1 MATKRNTERKR
12 DNDGIYQRPNSPYWW
27 ASWIDGCGK
36 PARRSTQIRR
46 EDDPRKEQAKA
57 VRAQWVIDAQAEKQ
71 QKRPKADKP
80 AERTFDELMVSYID
94 GPSLE
99 KKSHERDLYSLKPL
113 AAAFQGRELTG
124 IKGADVRQYIQERKT
139 AGIAPATINRELGL
153 MSAAIN
159 WAIKELEWPLA
170 NPFKGRRQTPP
181 PGRDRWLT
189 HEEADRLIEAAKR
202 LPHLHDFILLSLNT
216 GMRTGEVLG
225 LEWNRVD
232 FTRRTIYLGAADQKN
247 GKPSTVP
254 INEKAREAL
263 LNCARRRATDS
274 PDSPWVFANRKGERI
289 ASIKKS
295 FAATTRAA
303 KLENVHPHDLRRT
316 FGSWL
321 VQQGVT
327 IQTVSALLRHSDI
340 SVTVKVYAHLA
351 QENLMDAVEKLD
363 LVSHTAFTPTQKHC
377 A

>member
-1 MATKRNTERKR
+1 MSKRTERKK

-27 ASWIDGCGK
+27 ASWIDGRGK

-57 VRAQWVIDAQAEKQ
+57 VRAQWLLDAQTEKRQ
-71 QKRPKADKP
+71 THQTKP
-80 AERTFDELMVSYID
+80 QGRTFDELMVNYID

-113 AAAFQGRELTG
+113 ANAFQGRELAS
-124 IKGADVRQYIQERKT
+124 IKGADVRQYIQERKN
-139 AGIAPATINRELGL
+139 AGISPSTINRELGL
-153 MSAAIN
+153 MSSAIN
-159 WAIKELEWPLA
+159 WAIKELEWTLS

-189 HEEADRLIEAAKR
+189 QEEADRLMEAAER
-202 LPHLHDFILLSLNT
+202 QPHLHDFIVLSLNT
-216 GMRTGEVLG
+216 GMRSGELLG

-232 FTRRTIYLGAADQKN
+232 LSRRTIYLGASHQKN
-247 GKPSTVP
+247 GKQSNVP
-254 INEKAREAL
+254 VNETAREAL
-263 LNCARRRATDS
+263 LNCARRKATDC
-274 PDSPWVFANRKGERI
+274 PDSPWVFCNGKGERI

-295 FAATTRAA
+295 FATATRIA
-303 KLENVHPHDLRRT
+303 KLDNVHPHDLRRT

-321 VQQGVT
+321 VQQGIS

-363 LVSHTAFTPTQKHC
+363 LVSHTAFTPIKKHC